1 MIYKFLDVLWT
12 LPVFSQIQYPIRSR
26 YRVQVLVLNFGMRER
41 LISGKFRSDK
51 SWVPSS
57 TTTTQT
63 ITIYLDQWRK
73 IHTCQGEK
81 LTNG

>member
-12 LPVFSQIQYPIRSR
+12 LPVFSQIQYSIRSR

-73 IHTCQGEK
+73 IHT
-81 LTNG
+81 